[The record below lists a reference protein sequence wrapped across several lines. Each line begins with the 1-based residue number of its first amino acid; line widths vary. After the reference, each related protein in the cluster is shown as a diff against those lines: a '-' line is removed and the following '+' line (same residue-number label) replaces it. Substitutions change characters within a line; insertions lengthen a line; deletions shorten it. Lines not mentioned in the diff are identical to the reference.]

1 MNFDNIKS
9 VYKRTSQRT
18 HYDWGLRE
26 YLLRVYQYMSF
37 ALALTAIISM
47 GAASSSQ
54 FLNLI
59 YGTPLKWVIA
69 LVPLGMAFYMSSRL
83 MSMSVTGVQTCLM
96 IFATLMGLSLSTIFI
111 LSYCSQEKVLL
122 GYFL

>member
-9 VYKRTSQRT
+9 VYKRTSQKT

-59 YGTPLKWVIA
+59 YVN
-69 LVPLGMAFYMSSRL
+69 SS
-83 MSMSVTGVQTCLM
+83 SM
-96 IFATLMGLSLSTIFI
+96 
-111 LSYCSQEKVLL
+111 
-122 GYFL
+122 

>member
-1 MNFDNIKS
+1 MNFDNVKS

-54 FLNLI
+54 F
-59 YGTPLKWVIA
+59 
-69 LVPLGMAFYMSSRL
+69 
-83 MSMSVTGVQTCLM
+83 
-96 IFATLMGLSLSTIFI
+96 
-111 LSYCSQEKVLL
+111 
-122 GYFL
+122 